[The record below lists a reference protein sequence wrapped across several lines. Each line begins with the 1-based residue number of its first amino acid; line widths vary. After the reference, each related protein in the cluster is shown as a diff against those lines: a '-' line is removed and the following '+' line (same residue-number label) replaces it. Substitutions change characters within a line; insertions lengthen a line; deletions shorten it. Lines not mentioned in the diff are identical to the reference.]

1 MSYLRTGA
9 ATGARPRRLGPCGRT
24 PLRVLGRLRG
34 LIYAE
39 LPGRGAPPRTF
50 IHFME
55 TPPLLACD
63 RSGRQLLVVGGRYRV
78 TRRGIEG

>member
-1 MSYLRTGA
+1 MSYLRTSGA
-9 ATGARPRRLGPCGRT
+9 PGPLPRPGGACGRL

-39 LPGRGAPPRTF
+39 LPGRGRPPRTF

-63 RSGRQLLVVGGRYRV
+63 RSGRQLLVVGGRYQV

>member
-9 ATGARPRRLGPCGRT
+9 APAARSRLRGPSQRA

-63 RSGRQLLVVGGRYRV
+63 RSGRRLLVVGGRYRV
-78 TRRGIEG
+78 TARGIEG